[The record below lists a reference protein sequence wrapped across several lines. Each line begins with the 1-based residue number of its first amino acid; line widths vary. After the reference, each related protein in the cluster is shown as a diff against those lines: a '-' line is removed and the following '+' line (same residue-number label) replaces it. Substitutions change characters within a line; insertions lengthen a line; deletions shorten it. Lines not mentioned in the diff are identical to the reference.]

1 MVIPRTARIS
11 TGAVATSEV
20 LTSPSGISRRQTL
33 RTGVS
38 KIRAMRVA
46 FEAPPSIVASW
57 PWRARARQRDRTEA
71 LATAQVL
78 RIFFIVA
85 APRSGTTFIA
95 KAMRHAPS
103 TRSYVGNLMLPVTSS
118 IYARAATAGRH
129 LETRAL
135 EHGLASELARRGAF
149 LSGREEL
156 ARALLFEQ
164 VPADSLR
171 TLLWRER
178 PRNLV
183 WKEPLLS
190 FAPELALRAVPE
202 ARLFYILRDGRD
214 VANSLVADYDV
225 LTDDVLRTACG
236 GPQNEHPFPDR
247 PGRDGLTVPW
257 WVPEAQVERFLA
269 ASQFGR
275 AGSMWAAM
283 VERCMAALEA
293 DPDRVVVARYEEFTR
308 DPARLLETI
317 CSFLG
322 EPESRPLRGACRRV
336 SPRSIGRDKGR
347 SAAELADFEALAGET
362 LRKYGYS

>member
-1 MVIPRTARIS
+1 
-11 TGAVATSEV
+11 
-20 LTSPSGISRRQTL
+20 
-33 RTGVS
+33 
-38 KIRAMRVA
+38 MRVSLKKPRA
-46 FEAPPSIVASW
+46 ILASW
-57 PWRARARQRDRTEA
+57 PQPPPGRHRDGTRARATAEA
-71 LATAQVL
+71 L

-95 KAMRHAPS
+95 KAMGHAPS
-103 TRSYVGNLMLPVTSS
+103 TRSYVGNLMLPVAAS
-118 IYARAATAGRH
+118 IYARAAADGRH

-135 EHGLASELARRGAF
+135 EHGLASELARRGA
-149 LSGREEL
+149 LVSRREEL

-183 WKEPLLS
+183 WKEPHLS
-190 FAPELALRAVPE
+190 FAPELALRAVPT

-214 VANSLVADYDV
+214 VANSLVTTYNV
-225 LTDDVLRTACG
+225 LSDDVLRTACG

-257 WVPEAQVERFLA
+257 WVPEAQVEVFLA

-275 AGSMWAAM
+275 AGAMWAAM
-283 VERCMAALEA
+283 VERCMTAFAEA
-293 DPDRVVVARYEEFTR
+293 DPERVVIVRYEELTR
-308 DPARLLETI
+308 DPARLLATI

-322 EPESRPLRGACRRV
+322 EHESRPLRRVCRKV
-336 SPRSIGRDKGR
+336 SPGSIGRHKGR
-347 SAAELADFEALAGET
+347 SAAELADFEALAGAT